1 MVPWSEFPN
10 SESAAHLHFP
20 KKLVAKV
27 AHYIIEYISS
37 ATERSNRMPSGLN
50 RLLIWASVDRL
61 LSHRSRARL
70 SSTLKRQRQ
79 GAASDKWATKT
90 FAQQDIRRGRS
101 RSEAP
106 REKKMGRGQPPAALR
121 GRNHL
126 SPAALEHSSIPVDR
140 GTFETPRTSRTRLI
154 TFCLRVTRRRCKRK
168 KYIDKKK
175 EKERKKQVFLSRPLF
190 PCLLF
195 QLGIQ
200 VGADVTRAVSL
211 YIFCCFLSNIS
222 YSFFYSFG
230 AFSKNVRL

>member
-20 KKLVAKV
+20 QKLVAKV

-37 ATERSNRMPSGLN
+37 ATERSNRTPSGLN

-106 REKKMGRGQPPAALR
+106 REKKWVGDNRQPRFGA
-121 GRNHL
+121 
-126 SPAALEHSSIPVDR
+126 
-140 GTFETPRTSRTRLI
+140 ETTCLLQRWSTVRFRLI
-154 TFCLRVTRRRCKRK
+154 EVP
-168 KYIDKKK
+168 
-175 EKERKKQVFLSRPLF
+175 SRPLV
-190 PCLLF
+190 LLEP
-195 QLGIQ
+195 
-200 VGADVTRAVSL
+200 V
-211 YIFCCFLSNIS
+211 
-222 YSFFYSFG
+222 
-230 AFSKNVRL
+230 